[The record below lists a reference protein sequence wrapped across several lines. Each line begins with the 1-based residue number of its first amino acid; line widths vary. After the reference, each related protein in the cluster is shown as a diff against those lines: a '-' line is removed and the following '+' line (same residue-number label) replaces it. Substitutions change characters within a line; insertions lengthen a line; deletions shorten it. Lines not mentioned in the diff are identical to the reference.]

1 MLLVLMDMLT
11 HFLLAFKADMEAAVE
26 SAFPTSAPLISTHE
40 EATLIDDERRSL
52 QEMVSLSRNAN
63 AHNKHSKFKITSRPA
78 LLPFGRGPNQGGEG
92 AGEIVGKKK
101 RRRKREK
108 RRKEQEDRYLLY
120 YFSRSLLTI
129 CTLRSNR
136 SPSPCRRN
144 FLKLPFDSD
153 QLQPTSRAGEKRK
166 EKSID
171 ASRAARSVKRSRTE
185 LLAASSSS
193 AAVTPMSTPAST
205 PVTTPGATP
214 GPATPFSQMDVDV
227 KSVAE
232 MDVDDEGNSDVEMG
246 TPLPESGLGKGKE
259 KTEKKRRLWGSSA
272 GADRKKKE
280 RSQR

>member
-1 MLLVLMDMLT
+1 MLLVLVDMLT

-40 EATLIDDERRSL
+40 EATLTDDERRSL

-63 AHNKHSKFKITSRPA
+63 ALNKHSKFKITSRPA

-92 AGEIVGKKK
+92 AGELVDKK

-108 RRKEQEDRYLLY
+108 RRKEQEDRYLLCH
-120 YFSRSLLTI
+120 FSRSLLTI

-153 QLQPTSRAGEKRK
+153 QLQPISRAGQKRK

-193 AAVTPMSTPAST
+193 AAVTPMSTSAST

-227 KSVAE
+227 SSVAE
-232 MDVDDEGNSDVEMG
+232 MDVDDEGNSDMEMG

-259 KTEKKRRLWGSSA
+259 TEKKRRLWGSSA